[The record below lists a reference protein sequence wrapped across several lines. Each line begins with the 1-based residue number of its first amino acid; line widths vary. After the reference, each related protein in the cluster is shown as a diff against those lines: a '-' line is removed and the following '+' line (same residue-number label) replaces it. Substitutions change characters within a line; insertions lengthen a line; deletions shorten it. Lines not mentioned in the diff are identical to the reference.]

1 MTNTPELCF
10 NVWVFVD
17 PATRVVQSAS
27 AKAYALAGED
37 EAKLATLRDL
47 SATDFY
53 TAEREPIPP
62 KYSVVAPD
70 GRQIPGVLFA
80 GQIPQTDLA
89 LEIIET
95 LDPMPAQLAMREGE
109 PVGVT
114 LTVPD
119 GPLHVLTF
127 VEERADGSLV
137 AVGVKG

>member
-37 EAKLATLRDL
+37 EAKLATLRGL

-62 KYSVVAPD
+62 KYIVVAPD

-80 GQIPQTDLA
+80 GQVPQTDLV

-119 GPLHVLTF
+119 APLHVLTF

-137 AVGVKG
+137 AVGLKE